1 MKNGKATEPY
11 SIVSEMVKTAQEAG
25 GDMITDLLYQII
37 VGFIPAEWE
46 LCTIVNCL
54 RHSLERGSY
63 RRLRLTD
70 QILNIT
76 KRVIEKLIRD
86 KVDFDEMQFGFM
98 PGCRTTNAP
107 FLSCNSCRRNNQH
120 ERIYYL
126 YL

>member
-1 MKNGKATEPY
+1 MKNRKATEPY
-11 SIVSEMVKTAQEAG
+11 SIVSEMVKTAQQAG

-37 VGFIPAEWE
+37 VGFIPAESE

-76 KRVIEKLIRD
+76 KRVIEK
-86 KVDFDEMQFGFM
+86 
-98 PGCRTTNAP
+98 
-107 FLSCNSCRRNNQH
+107 
-120 ERIYYL
+120 
-126 YL
+126 